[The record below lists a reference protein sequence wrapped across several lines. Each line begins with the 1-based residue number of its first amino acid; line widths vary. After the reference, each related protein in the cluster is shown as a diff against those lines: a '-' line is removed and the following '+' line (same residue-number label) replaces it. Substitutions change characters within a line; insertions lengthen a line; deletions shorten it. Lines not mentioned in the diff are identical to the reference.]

1 MVVMIAQCE
10 CAWHY
15 RTVHLKRV
23 MMVHFMLCAF
33 YHNLIFF
40 FFNGMGLAKKVAV
53 GPSLRQQIS
62 ALWRMRQ
69 GSGLAGGC
77 EGGGEGDQE
86 LELWGP
92 QGA

>member
-1 MVVMIAQCE
+1 MCLALPNCTPKKSYDGTFYVMCILPQ
-10 CAWHY
+10 
-15 RTVHLKRV
+15 
-23 MMVHFMLCAF
+23 F
-33 YHNLIFF
+33 NFF

-86 LELWGP
+86 LELWSP